1 MRRQVPD
8 VGNHRAPREPLV
20 ARQHLKGTA
29 MSNNYSAPPPPPRDA
44 AGYPQAP
51 QPGQQHPDQQH
62 PSQQNPNQQHTG
74 QHPGQQQY
82 PGYYPQPPAPQPHSN
97 KKTLLIILGALAA
110 VVIVALVAIFAWVIP
125 TFAKP
130 QAQDAPVPAA
140 TSQAADESAA
150 PEASATPS
158 GTASAGEMPAGA
170 IPLPPGWADLQGPG
184 NTPPEGDPLFRRFV
198 TGESS
203 FQYLA
208 SWTGDDT
215 FGITTDPT
223 TGAPMQ
229 QKAQGTEERDGD
241 GIALAFYFFA
251 EAEEGK
257 YGKEPEKVKAAL
269 SDIEAKFKA
278 MPASDLPK
286 HLVGHKCTSNFRTTT
301 PELREFRR
309 TAAVVIGFECLN
321 ARGETIKAVNLFSVT
336 PWGTPQMVG
345 VSGHATYWDANPGLL
360 VKLAYSYRAYRW
372 KLDG

>member
-8 VGNHRAPREPLV
+8 VGNHRAPREPL
-20 ARQHLKGTA
+20 AACQHLKGTA
-29 MSNNYSAPPPPPRDA
+29 MSNNYSAPPPPPRDP
-44 AGYPQAP
+44 AGSPQAP
-51 QPGQQHPDQQH
+51 E
-62 PSQQNPNQQHTG
+62 
-74 QHPGQQQY
+74 PGQQQH

-110 VVIVALVAIFAWVIP
+110 VVIVALVAVFAWVIP

-130 QAQDAPVPAA
+130 QAQDTPAPAA
-140 TSQAADESAA
+140 TSQAAKESAA

-158 GTASAGEMPAGA
+158 GGATADVPAGA
-170 IPLPPGWADLQGPG
+170 IPLPPGWAELQGPA
-184 NTPPEGDPLFRRFV
+184 NIPPEGDPLFSRFV

-241 GIALAFYFFA
+241 GIALAFAFFA

-257 YGKEPEKVKAAL
+257 YGKEPEKVQAAIKA
-269 SDIEAKFKA
+269 IEAKFKA
-278 MPASDLPK
+278 MPAAELPQ
-286 HLVGHKCTSNFRTTT
+286 HLVGHKCTSNFETTT
-301 PELREFRR
+301 PEIREFRR

-321 ARGETIKAVNLFSVT
+321 ARGETIQAVNLFSVT

-345 VSGHATYWDANPGLL
+345 VSGHSTYWEANPGRLEQL
-360 VKLAYSYRAYRW
+360 TNSYRANRW
-372 KLDG
+372 KLEG

>member
-1 MRRQVPD
+1 MSAAVAVPGMRRQVPD
-8 VGNHRAPREPLV
+8 VGNHRAPREPLD
-20 ARQHLKGTA
+20 ACQPLKGTA
-29 MSNNYSAPPPPPRDA
+29 MSNYSAPPPPSRDA
-44 AGYPQAP
+44 EGYAPAP
-51 QPGQQHPDQQH
+51 QPGQQHPGH
-62 PSQQNPNQQHTG
+62 VPPN
-74 QHPGQQQY
+74 QQY
-82 PGYYPQPPAPQPHSN
+82 PGYYPQPPAPQPPHSN
-97 KKTLLIILGALAA
+97 KKTLLIILGAVAA
-110 VVIVALVAIFAWVIP
+110 LVIVALVAVFAWVIP

-130 QAQDAPVPAA
+130 QAQDTPAPAA
-140 TSQAADESAA
+140 TSQAAEESAA

-158 GTASAGEMPAGA
+158 GDATADDVPAGA
-170 IPLPPGWADLQGPG
+170 IALPPGWAELQGPEDI
-184 NTPPEGDPLFRRFV
+184 PAEGDPLFSRFV

-241 GIALAFYFFA
+241 GIALAFAFFA

-257 YGKEPEKVKAAL
+257 YGKEPGKVQAAIKE
-269 SDIEAKFKA
+269 IEAKFKA
-278 MPASDLPK
+278 MPAAEIPQ
-286 HLVGHKCTSNFRTTT
+286 HLVGHKCTSSFKTTT
-301 PELREFRR
+301 PEIREFRR
-309 TAAVVIGFECLN
+309 TAAVAIGFECLN

-360 VKLAYSYRAYRW
+360 EKLANSYRANRW
-372 KLDG
+372 KLEG